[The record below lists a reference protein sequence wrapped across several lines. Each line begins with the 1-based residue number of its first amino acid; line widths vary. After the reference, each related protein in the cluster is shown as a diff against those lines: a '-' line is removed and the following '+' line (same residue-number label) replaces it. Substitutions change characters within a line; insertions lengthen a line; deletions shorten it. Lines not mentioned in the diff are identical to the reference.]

1 MRRPGKIMRS
11 DGPITLRFIGIFGLV
26 ALVLLTSLPSAWPNL
41 VSSGPEP
48 VQAQIEA
55 AAAQQATCVTQSE
68 LERIPSSF
76 VQTPLLW
83 LGPESALAH
92 EVFFATLQLWLG
104 ETLARDEFLK
114 AVAARGPPQV

>member
-1 MRRPGKIMRS
+1 MRS
-11 DGPITLRFIGIFGLV
+11 DGPLTLQLMGISGLV
-26 ALVLLTSLPSAWPNL
+26 ALVLLTSLPLAWPNL

-55 AAAQQATCVTQSE
+55 SAAQQATCVSQSE
-68 LERIPSSF
+68 RERIPSSF
-76 VQTPLLW
+76 VQVPVLW

-92 EVFFATLQLWLG
+92 DVFFATLQLWLV